1 MKLPGISQGSR
12 RRYLLWLVLN
22 GSAQAAMVIAMALM
36 MRTAF
41 DQFIA
46 PGSAAEVGTTLHYLA
61 GFSLIIIA
69 NAGLRWRERV
79 DAERLGQ
86 DYIFELRQQLFG
98 HLTRLSPRALQRR
111 SQGGT
116 MLRFVGDLTALRQ
129 WISLGIARLTVASI
143 TTITTLF
150 ALAVIKPVLAGLIAV
165 LLLVAAT
172 AMLVLGRALEN
183 AARNARRQ
191 RTRLAANV
199 SEKISAVAV
208 VQAFNQRQRE
218 CRQLRK
224 QSRNLFNAMLH
235 RANRVGQLR
244 AVTEALI
251 GFASAG
257 IILLGAWQISTG
269 QATAGTVIAAMLVVS
284 MLAPALRDLG
294 RVHEYW
300 RSARV
305 SREKILQFLAARGRV
320 WQQRGAPAL
329 KVSSGVIEFQNICVD
344 DSIRNFSQRAE
355 GGQRIALVGPNGAG
369 KSTLLALAAR
379 LFDPDEGRILID
391 GQDIAKCSLHSLR
404 VNIGMAGP
412 DLPLLRGSV
421 ERNLKYRLPQ
431 ASKQQLDEVYRQ
443 CGIDE
448 MILDL
453 PQGLRTRITDGG
465 RNLSAGQCAR
475 ISLARALLGLPS
487 ILLLDEADANLDK
500 DAASLIEQLLQD
512 YAGTILMVSHR
523 HPRLNQMDQVWQL
536 NKPETPEGEVAS
548 QSDYTSRYDSRLTLV
563 Q

>member
-1 MKLPGISQGSR
+1 MKLPGISQGHR
-12 RRYLLWLVLN
+12 RRYLIWLLLN
-22 GSAQAAMVIAMALM
+22 GLAQAAMVIAMALL

-41 DQFIA
+41 DRLIA
-46 PGSAAEVGTTLHYLA
+46 ADTMADAGTTLRYLA
-61 GFSLIIIA
+61 VFSLIIIA
-69 NAGLRWRERV
+69 NAGLRWRERL

-86 DYIFELRQQLFG
+86 DYVFELRQQLFG

-129 WISLGIARLTVASI
+129 WISLGIARLAVATV
-143 TTITTLF
+143 TTISTLF
-150 ALAVIKPVLAGLIAV
+150 ALAIIKPELAGLIAV
-165 LLLVAAT
+165 LLFIAAA

-224 QSRNLFNAMLH
+224 QSRSLFDAMLH
-235 RANRVGQLR
+235 RANRIGQLR
-244 AVTEALI
+244 AVTEALV
-251 GFASAG
+251 GFASVG
-257 IILLGAWQISTG
+257 IILLGAWQISRG

-300 RSARV
+300 RGARV
-305 SREKILQFLAARGRV
+305 SREKILQFLTAHGRV
-320 WQQRGAPAL
+320 WQQRSAPKL
-329 KVSSGVIEFQNICVD
+329 KVGSGVIEFQNICVG
-344 DSIRNFSQRAE
+344 DSIRYFSQRAE
-355 GGQRIALVGPNGAG
+355 AGQRIGLIGPNGAG

-391 GQDIAKCSLHSLR
+391 GQDIAKCNLQSLR
-404 VNIGMAGP
+404 VNIGMVGP

-431 ASKQQLDEVYRQ
+431 ASKQQLDDIYRL

-448 MILDL
+448 MIMSL

-465 RNLSAGQCAR
+465 KNLSAGQCAQ
-475 ISLARALLGLPS
+475 ISLARALLGAPP

-500 DAASLIEQLLQD
+500 DAASLIEQLLQN
-512 YAGTILMVSHR
+512 YTGTILMVSHR
-523 HPRLNQMDQVWQL
+523 NPRLKQMDQVWRL
-536 NKPETPEGEVAS
+536 DKPGLPGLRVAS
-548 QSDYTSRYDSRLTLV
+548 RLRSTARYNSRLTLV

>member
-1 MKLPGISQGSR
+1 
-12 RRYLLWLVLN
+12 
-22 GSAQAAMVIAMALM
+22 MVIAMALL

-41 DQFIA
+41 DRLIA
-46 PGSAAEVGTTLHYLA
+46 PGTVADAWTTLHYMA
-61 GFSLIIIA
+61 GFSLITIA
-69 NAGLRWRERV
+69 NAGLRWRERL

-86 DYIFELRQQLFG
+86 DYVYELRQQLFG

-129 WISLGIARLTVASI
+129 WISLGIARLTVATI
-143 TTITTLF
+143 TTITTLLV
-150 ALAVIKPVLAGLIAV
+150 LAVIKPVLAGLIAT
-165 LLLVAAT
+165 LLLVAAM
-172 AMLVLGRALEN
+172 AMLILGRALEN

-218 CRQLRK
+218 RRQLRK

-235 RANRVGQLR
+235 RANRIGQLR

-269 QATAGTVIAAMLVVS
+269 QTTAGTVIAAMMVVS

-300 RSARV
+300 RGARV
-305 SREKILQFLAARGRV
+305 SREKIQQFLTAGGRI
-320 WQQRGAPAL
+320 WQQRGAPEL
-329 KVSSGVIEFQNICVD
+329 KVSSGIIEFQNIHVG
-344 DSIRNFSQRAE
+344 DSIRDFSQRAE
-355 GGQRIALVGPNGAG
+355 AGQRIALVGPNGAG
-369 KSTLLALAAR
+369 KSTLLALVAR

-391 GQDIAKCSLHSLR
+391 GQDIAKCSLQSLR
-404 VNIGMAGP
+404 VNIGIAGP

-431 ASKQQLDEVYRQ
+431 ASKQQLDEIFHL
-443 CGIDE
+443 CGINQL
-448 MILDL
+448 IASL

-465 RNLSAGQCAR
+465 KNLSAGQRAR
-475 ISLARALLGLPS
+475 ISLARALLGAPS

-500 DAASLIEQLLQD
+500 DAASLIEQLLQN

-536 NKPETPEGEVAS
+536 NKPGSRGSRDAS
-548 QSDYTSRYDSRLTLV
+548 EPRPAAEYKLRIVSGAMIPDIQ
-563 Q
+563 